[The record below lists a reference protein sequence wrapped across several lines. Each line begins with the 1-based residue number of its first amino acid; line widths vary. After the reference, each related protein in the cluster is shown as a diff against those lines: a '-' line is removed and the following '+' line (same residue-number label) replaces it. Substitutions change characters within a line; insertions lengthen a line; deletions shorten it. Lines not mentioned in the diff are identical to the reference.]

1 MSYSLNIPF
10 LHKISLRNVYPF
22 LFSFLSHSDPENFA
36 EPEKFNPDR
45 FEDPE
50 VRNHPAYLPFGN
62 GPRSC
67 VGTRFALVQVRTA
80 LAYLVKHFRFSVS
93 PNHKPI
99 QFASAGLLHATN
111 GLLFN
116 VECRE

>member
-1 MSYSLNIPF
+1 MLPF
-10 LHKISLRNVYPF
+10 FVL
-22 LFSFLSHSDPENFA
+22 SDPGNFA

-50 VRNHPAYLPFGN
+50 VRNHLAYLPFGN

-99 QFASAGLLHATN
+99 QIASAGLLHAEN
-111 GLLFN
+111 GLLVN
-116 VECRE
+116 AECREY